1 MADPS
6 LLESLDSW
14 HLGRE
19 DASSDSNQHTYHRDP
34 FAVPNSHS
42 MSSSLAFT
50 QFPSQSS
57 AVSEPS
63 DTANPSG
70 VHASRFDPFFRNH
83 GSDAERNHV
92 HQEDIHRHN
101 FAASNPDTRQGIAP
115 SLPIFSQPWGNSAP
129 STIPPANVGVD
140 RNLLSM
146 PNPIQTPLQ
155 LGSGPIRL
163 TSQLSSHPTPPS
175 SGESDIIPTAI
186 VIKNIPFN
194 IKREQLL
201 QIIVRILCILTQ
213 RELGIPVPYAFNYH
227 FDQGI
232 FRGLAFANFHS
243 CAEASEVVAA
253 LNGLDVSG
261 RKLRVEYKKV
271 LQAGEKERIE
281 KEKAIKRLQFPFPA
295 DKERKRDKTHSQELG
310 HLPPLNVSP
319 APRRVESPNSAA
331 VNGLSPPSSS
341 SSLSPSYQKES
352 KSAETQPGTIT
363 GATQLFAH
371 AKDWGSDAPLD
382 LNNADTLEI
391 FSRVLLFKDDRMRD
405 ELAFSKSLT
414 SSERRTVHLVAQKLG
429 LYHYTVGH
437 PDDCYVVVMK
447 SERAPLPKNTNP
459 ADSRSNLRGKQ
470 SVPELKRNSARY
482 DRDAQ
487 LELDRIM
494 DPTNR
499 SMLSPLA
506 SHPNHKSTTNLCESL
521 SYTQD
526 RRYDGYT
533 HFPPS
538 SSNANSFAS
547 PFDIPVFP
555 HGNRPSSA
563 DIERLEQHKSHI
575 HPSLLRSRSPLAPS
589 GMSHPIASS
598 HHATPSPRNVG
609 PLDSSIHHSSFPSN
623 APGLPHRPVPS
634 QNHPVDLMLDGH
646 LAPTRTRMSPY
657 PSVPSSESSRSLP
670 KMDALTS
677 DQSRNCLK

>member
-6 LLESLDSW
+6 LLESFDSW

-19 DASSDSNQHTYHRDP
+19 NASSDSNQQTHHRDP
-34 FAVPNSHS
+34 FAVPNSQS
-42 MSSSLAFT
+42 MSSSLAFS
-50 QFPSQSS
+50 QFPPQPS
-57 AVSEPS
+57 AVSEPP
-63 DTANPSG
+63 DAANSSS
-70 VHASRFDPFFRNH
+70 VHTSRFHSFFRNH
-83 GSDAERNHV
+83 GLDAERGHV
-92 HQEDIHRHN
+92 NEEDIHRHN
-101 FAASNPDTRQGIAP
+101 LAASTPETRQGIP
-115 SLPIFSQPWGNSAP
+115 HSLPIFSQPWGNSAP
-129 STIPPANVGVD
+129 SNIPSASMGVD
-140 RNLLSM
+140 RNMLSM
-146 PNPIQTPLQ
+146 PNSMHTPLQ
-155 LGSGPIRL
+155 LGSGPIHL
-163 TSQLSSHPTPPS
+163 TSQLHSHPTPPS

-201 QIIVRILCILTQ
+201 HIIVRILCLLTQ

-281 KEKAIKRLQFPFPA
+281 KEKAIKRLHLPFPA
-295 DKERKRDKTHSQELG
+295 EKDRKRDKTHSQELG

-319 APRRVESPNSAA
+319 APRRVDSPNSAP

-341 SSLSPSYQKES
+341 SSMSPGFQKEP
-352 KSAETQPGTIT
+352 KSVESQSGTTT
-363 GATQLFAH
+363 GAAQLFAH
-371 AKDWGSDAPLD
+371 ANDWGTDAPLD

-429 LYHYTVGH
+429 LYHYTIGS
-437 PDDCYVVVMK
+437 PDDCYVIVMK
-447 SERAPLPKNTNP
+447 SERATFPKNTNS
-459 ADSRSNLRGKQ
+459 ADSRLDLRGKQ
-470 SVPELKRNSARY
+470 SVPELKRNSARH

-487 LELDRIM
+487 FELDRIM

-506 SHPNHKSTTNLCESL
+506 SQPNHKSTTNLRESI

-533 HFPPS
+533 HFPRP
-538 SSNANSFAS
+538 SSNANVFAS
-547 PFDIPVFP
+547 PFDIPVLP
-555 HGNRPSSA
+555 HVTRPSSA
-563 DIERLEQHKSHI
+563 DIERPEQHKGPV
-575 HPSLLRSRSPLAPS
+575 HPNLLRARSPLALS
-589 GMSHPIASS
+589 RMSQTNASS
-598 HHATPSPRNVG
+598 NHTIPSPQNAG
-609 PLDSSIHHSSFPSN
+609 PLDSSIHHPSLPSN
-623 APGLPHRPVPS
+623 APGLPHRPLPTR
-634 QNHPVDLMLDGH
+634 NHPVDLMLDGH
-646 LAPTRTRMSPY
+646 LAPTRSRMSPY
-657 PSVPSSESSRSLP
+657 PSVASSESFHSLP
-670 KMDALTS
+670 KKDALSS
-677 DQSRNCLK
+677 D